1 MYVVFPIFWEI
12 DSPFLNNIFLV
23 ALSYISF
30 VAFISNVVEFNV
42 TSFPV
47 FKSFLINLIYVSNC
61 SLFTT
66 KCFVFF
72 AISLISDS
80 SSVIENV
87 KSTAVS

>member
-1 MYVVFPIFWEI
+1 M
-12 DSPFLNNIFLV
+12 
-23 ALSYISF
+23 SF

-42 TSFPV
+42 TSLSV

-61 SLFTT
+61 SLLTT
-66 KCFVFF
+66 ICFVFF